1 MTSGKFDKALKKED
15 LRNTIHEAEKL
26 LGVTIAFD
34 GSELAVTHQDLSV
47 VLEKDR
53 NVINNREDSELV
65 IKVKIFY
72 ACCILL
78 VCQLIT
84 LVLGHLHLTE
94 EAPGLRD
101 QNSQSPFNE
110 LEANR
115 RLHEWRIRPDAE

>member
-1 MTSGKFDKALKKED
+1 MKLQPLTSGKFDKALKKED

-65 IKVKIFY
+65 IRVKH
-72 ACCILL
+72 
-78 VCQLIT
+78 V
-84 LVLGHLHLTE
+84 LHL
-94 EAPGLRD
+94 
-101 QNSQSPFNE
+101 
-110 LEANR
+110 
-115 RLHEWRIRPDAE
+115 LHIACLSADNFVF